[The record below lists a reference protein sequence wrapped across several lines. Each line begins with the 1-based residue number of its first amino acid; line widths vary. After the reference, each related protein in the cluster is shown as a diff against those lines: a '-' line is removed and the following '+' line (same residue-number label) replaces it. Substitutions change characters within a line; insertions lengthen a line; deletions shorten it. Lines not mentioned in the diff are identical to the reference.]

1 MTTNADLTNDVLQAL
16 LHATDEQKHMALQ
29 ALRGVRTMPEP
40 DVEPYMTLRQVAR
53 KLNFDPSTLWRWG
66 IPKRSLGGRARFL
79 LSEVRAYI
87 ESPECRTRAKLLQ
100 LERAA
105 KRNAPAATPLE
116 GVLS

>member
-1 MTTNADLTNDVLQAL
+1 MNTDLTNDILQAL
-16 LHATDEQKHMALQ
+16 LHATDEQKHAALQ
-29 ALRGVRTMPEP
+29 ALRGVRILPEP
-40 DVEPYMTLRQVAR
+40 DIEPYMTLRQVAR

-87 ESPECRTRAKLLQ
+87 ESPECRQRAKLLQ

-105 KRNAPAATPLE
+105 RRNVSVVTNPE